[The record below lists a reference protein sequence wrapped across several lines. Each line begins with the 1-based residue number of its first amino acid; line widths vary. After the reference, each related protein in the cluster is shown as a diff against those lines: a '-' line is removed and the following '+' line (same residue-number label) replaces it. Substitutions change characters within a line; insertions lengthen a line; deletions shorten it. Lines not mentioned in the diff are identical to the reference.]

1 MGCDRLPLWD
11 AGHGLSYVMG
21 AMMLLDLLYKIH
33 RWTGVAVSILMVTWL
48 VSGLVILYTGQI
60 PQTRTQQLA
69 HQQSLAPESGWL
81 SLGQAWE
88 RSAQSH
94 PDAII
99 SNARLVRVA
108 NAPVWLVVDQAG
120 LSYALS
126 AIDGSLQT
134 YSPVLSED
142 IAQQWLSSGEH
153 KSDWAV
159 SYLDTQD
166 APTSLRNYWD
176 LKPFHRVAL
185 NDSDHTELLI
195 SGRTGEVLQA
205 ATRFDRVLYY
215 TGSWL
220 HFFRFFDTPTSGDT
234 RRNVLSWTGF
244 IAALSSLTGMIIGWI
259 RWRPGYFGKPTY
271 SQGRTQPYR
280 SFFLKWHFWTGLIGG
295 TFLVLWATS
304 GYLNGNPWQ
313 IFTNNAASKAELNR
327 FYGEKIPSVVTS
339 WQPQALSLPQNGD
352 LVELAWQR
360 LGDQA
365 VLLAYGRDG
374 QRVVQSVA
382 GAENQFDQT
391 AIEKAAQRLV
401 KGAAVSSVALLNT
414 YDSYYYLYHNRDAAE
429 RPLPI
434 IRVDLAD
441 AGQTHAYID
450 PVDGHLITRL
460 DSSRRVY
467 RWLFSAVHRWDLPG
481 LYLHPFWDVWQWTW
495 IVLGLGLSLTSVVL
509 AWRWL
514 RRKHAILTYAL
525 FPEKQDESVS
535 DTTTLEAK

>member
-1 MGCDRLPLWD
+1 
-11 AGHGLSYVMG
+11 
-21 AMMLLDLLYKIH
+21 MLLDLLYKIH
-33 RWTGVAVSILMVTWL
+33 RWTGVTVAILMVTWL

-60 PQTRTQQLA
+60 QQTRTQQLA

-81 SLGQAWE
+81 SLGEAWE

-94 PDAII
+94 PEAVI
-99 SNARLVRVA
+99 SNARLLRIA

-120 LSYALS
+120 QSYALS
-126 AIDGSLQT
+126 ALDGALQT
-134 YSPVLSED
+134 YSPALSED
-142 IAQQWLSSGEH
+142 IAQQWLANGDQ
-153 KSDWAV
+153 KADWAV
-159 SYLDTQD
+159 TYLDTQE

-176 LKPFHRVAL
+176 LKPFHRVAI
-185 NDSDHTELLI
+185 NDGDHTELLI

-220 HFFRFFDTPTSGDT
+220 HFFRFLDTPTSGDT
-234 RRNVLSWTGF
+234 RRNVLLWAGF
-244 IAALSSLTGMIIGWI
+244 IAALSSLTGIIIGWI

-271 SQGRTQPYR
+271 AQGRTQPYR

-339 WQPQALSLPQNGD
+339 WQPQAVSLPQNGD

-365 VLLAYGRDG
+365 VLLAYGRNG
-374 QRVVQSVA
+374 QRVAQPVA
-382 GAENQFDQT
+382 GAAAQFDQT
-391 AIEKAAQRLV
+391 AIENAARRLV
-401 KGAAVSSVALLNT
+401 KGAAISSVALVT
-414 YDSYYYLYHNRDAAE
+414 DYESYYYLYHNREVAE
-429 RPLPI
+429 RPLPV
-434 IRVDLAD
+434 IRVNLAD
-441 AGQTHAYID
+441 AGQTYAYID
-450 PVDGHLITRL
+450 PVDGRLITRV
-460 DSSRRVY
+460 DASRRVY
-467 RWLFSAVHRWDLPG
+467 RWVFSAVHRWDVPG
-481 LYLHPFWDVWQWTW
+481 LYLHPFWDAWQWTW
-495 IVLGLGLSLTSVVL
+495 IALGLGLSLTSVVL

-514 RRKHAILTYAL
+514 RRKYAIASYAL
-525 FPEKQDESVS
+525 FPEKEDVS
-535 DTTTLEAK
+535 ASDNTTLKAK